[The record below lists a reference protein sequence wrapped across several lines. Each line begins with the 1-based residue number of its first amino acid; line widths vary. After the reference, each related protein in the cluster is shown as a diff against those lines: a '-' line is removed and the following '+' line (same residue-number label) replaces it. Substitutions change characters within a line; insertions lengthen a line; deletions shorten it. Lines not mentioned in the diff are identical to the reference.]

1 MQTIDIV
8 TIRLLVAI
16 AKEGS
21 ITQAA
26 RREHIATSAASKRIS
41 DLEEMLKVRLLRRLP
56 RGVDLTPAGAAFVAR
71 GEQMLAI
78 ANSLFVDLESF
89 RDGLAGEVRVSA
101 ITSALNG
108 DLPGQL
114 KAFNAAYPGITL
126 RLRELYSREAVD
138 AVKDGSIDL
147 AVISGATPC
156 QGLTTTYY
164 ADDPLWVIAPKGHPL
179 FRGRK
184 AGEPVAFSEVIRH
197 PFVSLHEGGTLDER
211 LSSHAAALGV
221 SIDRSFRVMRFDS
234 LRRLVETGFGIGFLK
249 YSSVHRHLDTLD
261 GAPIEDDWANM
272 ALVLCHRDETALSA
286 AARRLRDH
294 ILAGSQSGIAQSDS
308 GQSDTA
314 RKIV

>member
-41 DLEEMLKVRLLRRLP
+41 DLEEMLKVQLLRRLP
-56 RGVDLTPAGAAFVAR
+56 RGVDLTPAGEAFVAR

-89 RDGLAGEVRVSA
+89 RGGLSGEVRLSA

-108 DLPGQL
+108 DLPRQL
-114 KAFNAAYPGITL
+114 KAFNEAFPDITL

-138 AVKDGSIDL
+138 AVRDGSIDL
-147 AVISGATPC
+147 AVISGATPSH
-156 QGLTTTYY
+156 GLKATYY

-179 FRGRK
+179 FHGRK
-184 AGEPVAFSEVIRH
+184 PGRPIAFSEAIRH

-221 SIDRSFRVMRFDS
+221 SIDRSYRVMRFDS

-249 YSSVHRHLDTLD
+249 YSSVQRHLDTID
-261 GAPIEDDWANM
+261 GAPLEDGWANM
-272 ALVLCHRDETALSA
+272 KLVLCHRGEAALSA
-286 AARRLRDH
+286 AALRLRDH
-294 ILAGSQSGIAQSDS
+294 ILAGSTPAVASGPPAT
-308 GQSDTA
+308 G
-314 RKIV
+314 V